1 MNCCH
6 WKHEIAAWWKRAF
19 LPERVDALWVG
30 KLLASLAAP
39 LCILLFRPL
48 GLDLRQSAVLAG
60 VLLTIT
66 WWSANIVKKIP
77 ASLFLLLVFALF
89 SGAGLPKVF
98 AFPLSDTFPMLV
110 VTYLFS
116 QAIANAGILESLIE
130 PLLCR
135 FVRTPLRCLLAIII
149 TFFLMI
155 YVIPQPLARLIIVG
169 TVFRCFLDKADLPVQ
184 TRSVLMYGVYLFY
197 AVVNMSSKDADMI
210 MNHVAAAFSETEITN
225 TLWMRDMLLPTA
237 LTCGLIAVLFL
248 FLFRGDL
255 KGRRIAVPV
264 RKDPPAFSRRQKLAS
279 AIIGAAVLL
288 WMTSGLHGLDS
299 TLVTLVAVVLLFAVG
314 VLRRKDFGAIDVT
327 TLVFLTAAFSIGG
340 VMQACGAADKVFSL
354 FRNVFPPAL
363 SLRYLLTMIAICMVL
378 HLILGS
384 NTTTLSVVVP
394 GLILLCGRQV
404 PQPVIVYAAILS
416 VSFHAILPVHS
427 VAMMIGASDGHFP
440 PGYVTRFGLP
450 ATLLVYVVA
459 AAVYIPYWHILGLL

>member
-1 MNCCH
+1 MPSGWESC
-6 WKHEIAAWWKRAF
+6 WPAW
-19 LPERVDALWVG
+19 P
-30 KLLASLAAP
+30 AP

-169 TVFRCFLDKADLPVQ
+169 TVFRCFLDKAEPARADPERPDVRGLP
-184 TRSVLMYGVYLFY
+184 
-197 AVVNMSSKDADMI
+197 
-210 MNHVAAAFSETEITN
+210 
-225 TLWMRDMLLPTA
+225 
-237 LTCGLIAVLFL
+237 
-248 FLFRGDL
+248 
-255 KGRRIAVPV
+255 
-264 RKDPPAFSRRQKLAS
+264 
-279 AIIGAAVLL
+279 
-288 WMTSGLHGLDS
+288 
-299 TLVTLVAVVLLFAVG
+299 
-314 VLRRKDFGAIDVT
+314 
-327 TLVFLTAAFSIGG
+327 
-340 VMQACGAADKVFSL
+340 
-354 FRNVFPPAL
+354 
-363 SLRYLLTMIAICMVL
+363 
-378 HLILGS
+378 
-384 NTTTLSVVVP
+384 
-394 GLILLCGRQV
+394 LLCGGKHVLQGR
-404 PQPVIVYAAILS
+404 
-416 VSFHAILPVHS
+416 
-427 VAMMIGASDGHFP
+427 
-440 PGYVTRFGLP
+440 
-450 ATLLVYVVA
+450 
-459 AAVYIPYWHILGLL
+459 